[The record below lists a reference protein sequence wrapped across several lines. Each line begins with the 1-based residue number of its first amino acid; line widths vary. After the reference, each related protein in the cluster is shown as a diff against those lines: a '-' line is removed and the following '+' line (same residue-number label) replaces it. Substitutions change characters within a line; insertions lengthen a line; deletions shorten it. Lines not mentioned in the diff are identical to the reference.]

1 MPPLEVEGRAF
12 ARAGILGNPSDGYFG
27 RALSVVVRDFRAV
40 VTLRESD
47 GISIE
52 SNSDEED
59 RFANLSDLSDTL
71 TTRGYYGGARLIK
84 ASAKVFHD
92 YCLANGFGAPGMGF
106 TARYASS
113 IPRQI
118 GFAGSSAI
126 VTAALRALMG
136 FYQVDIPREE
146 QPSLVLSAEVDELGI
161 TAGLQD
167 RVAQVYE
174 GLLYMDFARE
184 TMEGLGRGVYEVL
197 DSALLPRMFI
207 AYREEAAKVS
217 GRVLDAVRTRW
228 ERGDPE
234 ILEVMARLGELATL
248 GRDALVQ
255 GRQDR
260 LLAFMDQ
267 NFDLRRRIM
276 QVAPGDVAVVEA
288 ARDLGASA
296 KLAGSGGA
304 VIGLLPESRNTNQL
318 RERLKALGARVIEPT
333 FS

>member
-1 MPPLEVEGRAF
+1 LPPREIEGRAF

-40 VTLRESD
+40 VSLQESD
-47 GISIE
+47 KVTIE
-52 SNSDEED
+52 SPPHDEN
-59 RFANLSDLSDTL
+59 RFESLSDLSDTV

-84 ASAKVFHD
+84 ATAKVFHE
-92 YCLANGFGAPGMGF
+92 YCLTHGLGPSGMGF
-106 TARYASS
+106 TARYGSS
-113 IPRQI
+113 IPRQV
-118 GFAGSSAI
+118 GLAGSSAI
-126 VTAALRALMG
+126 VTATLRALMV
-136 FYQVDIPREE
+136 YYEVDIPRDE
-146 QPSLVLSAEVDELGI
+146 QPNLVLSAEVDELGI

-167 RVAQVYE
+167 RVAQVFE

-184 TMEGLGRGVYEVL
+184 RMEELGRGVYEVL

-217 GRVLDAVRTRW
+217 GRVLDAVRARW

-234 ILEVMARLGELATL
+234 ILEVMTRLGELATL
-248 GRDALVQ
+248 GRNALVQ
-255 GRQDR
+255 GKQDR

-318 RERLKALGARVIEPT
+318 RERLNALGARFIEPT
-333 FS
+333 FA